1 MTKKC
6 FLWSLKKASIW
17 HLFSIAGKVVLLV
30 GVLLMQAGWFSDA
43 FADTDPFAGAAGD
56 ITTYMGSNTRINYNS
71 FETIL
76 NKSNISRL
84 QIHWQYHSGGTI
96 DTQPMVSNGVIYWGS
111 WDGYEHATNLHGQQ
125 LWQTFL
131 GKDTPLGKCIPASA
145 GVAGT
150 STVSTIS
157 IKGKNTRVVFVG
169 GGNAKFYAL
178 NASTG
183 AVIWKT
189 TLGTPPNEMIWAGS
203 ALYKGSIYVG
213 ISSYGD
219 CPLKPGRVYQLSATT
234 GAIQNTFHT
243 TVNNCNGA
251 GVWDAPAVDVATNTI
266 FVSTGTRTLC
276 GKYESLAYAVLQ
288 LRASDL
294 ALVHSWQV
302 PLAQQAY
309 DSDFGDSPTL
319 FTAKIGGALHPMLGI
334 LNKNGHYYAFDR
346 ANISAGPRW
355 ERRLAGAISNIAASA
370 WDGTKLYVATA
381 ATNVNGKSCAGS
393 VWALNPAT
401 GQTVWEYC
409 TVGKV
414 VAAPTVIPGL
424 VIVSAS
430 NQLLILDTATG
441 QPKFTF
447 RAPGVGATFFGSAT
461 VSHGVL
467 YIGNAN
473 GALYAFGL

>member
-1 MTKKC
+1 MIKQR
-6 FLWSLKKASIW
+6 FLWFPQKASIP
-17 HLFSIAGKVVLLV
+17 HLLGTVGKAILLMGALLV
-30 GVLLMQAGWFSDA
+30 QAGWFSSA
-43 FADTDPFAGAAGD
+43 SADTSPFAGAAGD
-56 ITTYMGSNTRINYNS
+56 ITTYMGSNIRINYNS

-76 NKSNISRL
+76 NRGNISQL
-84 QIHWQYHSGGTI
+84 KLHWQYHSGGTI
-96 DTQPMVSNGVIYWGS
+96 DTQPIVSNGVIYWGS
-111 WDGYEHATNLHGQQ
+111 WDGYEHATNLNGQQ

-131 GKDTPLGKCIPASA
+131 GKDTPPGKCIPASA

-150 STVSTIS
+150 STVATVAIN
-157 IKGKNTRVVFVG
+157 GRNTRVVFVP
-169 GGNAKFYAL
+169 GGNARFYAL
-178 NASTG
+178 NASNG
-183 AVIWKT
+183 AVIWAT
-189 TLGTPPNEMIWAGS
+189 TLGTPPDEMIWAGS

-219 CPLKPGRVYQLSATT
+219 CPLRPGRVYRLSSTT
-234 GAIQNTFHT
+234 GAILNTFHT
-243 TVNNCNGA
+243 TSNNCNGA
-251 GVWDAPAVDVATNTI
+251 GVWDAPAVDVASNTI

-276 GKYESLAYAVLQ
+276 GQYESLAYAVLQ

-294 ALVHSWQV
+294 TLVRSWQV

-319 FTAKIGGALHPMLGI
+319 FTARIGGTIHPMLGI

-346 ANISAGPRW
+346 SNIGAGPVW
-355 ERRLAGAISNIAASA
+355 ERQLAGPISNIAASA

-381 ATNVNGKSCAGS
+381 VSTVAGKRCAGT

-401 GQTVWEYC
+401 GQTAWEYC
-409 TVGKV
+409 TPGKV

-424 VIVSAS
+424 VIISAS
-430 NQLLILDTATG
+430 NQMIILDTATG
-441 QPKFTF
+441 QPKFIF
-447 RAPGVGATFFGSAT
+447 RAPGFGATFFGSAT

-473 GALYAFGL
+473 GTLYAFGL

>member
-1 MTKKC
+1 MTKQR
-6 FLWSLKKASIW
+6 FLWSPKKANLR
-17 HLFSIAGKVVLLV
+17 HLFGMMGKAILLV
-30 GVLLMQAGWFSDA
+30 AALLLQAGLFSYASADA
-43 FADTDPFAGAAGD
+43 APLAGTNGD
-56 ITTYMGSNTRINYNS
+56 ITTYMGSNIRINYNS
-71 FETIL
+71 FETTL
-76 NKSNISRL
+76 NRGNISQL
-84 QIHWQYHSGGTI
+84 KLHWQYHAGGTI

-111 WDGYEHATNLHGQQ
+111 WDGYEHATDINGHP

-131 GKDTPLGKCIPASA
+131 GKDTPPGKCIPASA

-150 STVSTIS
+150 STVAIVPVN
-157 IKGKNTRVVFVG
+157 GKNISVVFVAG
-169 GGNAKFYAL
+169 GDASFYAL
-178 NASTG
+178 NASNGT
-183 AVIWKT
+183 VIWKT
-189 TLGTPPNEMIWAGS
+189 ALGTPPDEMIWAGS

-213 ISSYGD
+213 ISSFGD
-219 CPLKPGRVYQLSATT
+219 CPLRPGRVYRLSATT

-251 GVWDAPAVDVATNTI
+251 GVWDAPSVDAATDTI

-276 GKYESLAYAVLQ
+276 RQYESLAYAVLQ

-294 ALVHSWQV
+294 TLVRSWQV
-302 PLAQQAY
+302 PLAQQAK

-319 FTAKIGGALHPMLGI
+319 FTTKIGGALHPMLGI

-346 ANISAGPRW
+346 ANISAGPVW
-355 ERRLAGAISNIAASA
+355 EKQLAEAISNIAASA

-381 ATNVNGKSCAGS
+381 VTNVNGKHCAGS

-401 GQTVWEYC
+401 GQTAWEYC

-414 VAAPTVIPGL
+414 IAAPTVIPGL

-430 NQLLILDTATG
+430 GQLVILDAATG

-447 RAPGVGATFFGSAT
+447 KAPGAGATFFGSAT

-473 GALYAFGL
+473 GTLYAFGL